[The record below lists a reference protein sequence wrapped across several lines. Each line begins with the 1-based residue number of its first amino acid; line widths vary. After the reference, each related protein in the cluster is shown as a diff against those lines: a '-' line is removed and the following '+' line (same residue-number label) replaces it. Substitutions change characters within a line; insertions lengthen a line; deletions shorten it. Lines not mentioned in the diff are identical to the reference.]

1 VLLAAWEPTTSRDA
15 LARRLARGQRQRSL
29 RKGLILENIMIPIC
43 SRWLRTCSLI
53 ALLAPQ
59 AVLHAQEPS
68 PPWGDLVDC
77 TVENGFPLPPERYHY
92 CGHYFLQNV
101 EPGDLEKVYMSS
113 ANLSRDRVFAAIVED
128 EAGPGEAYFEVSSDG
143 EEARMLPPVVAGR
156 APRTMTAT
164 PWQARLAATA
174 RSLVTA
180 AVQSTYWSM
189 ATIRR

>member
-1 VLLAAWEPTTSRDA
+1 
-15 LARRLARGQRQRSL
+15 
-29 RKGLILENIMIPIC
+29 MIPIC